1 MPAPGL
7 LFLCVA
13 NSSRSQMAE
22 GLARRAFG
30 PDVRVQS
37 AGSRATHVN
46 PLAVAVMQESG
57 IDISNQSSK
66 AVDTIDPTTVGLVVT
81 LCAEEVCPAFLGAA
95 ATCTGHYRIPPSTA
109 KVTPAL
115 RRFAPP
121 ARRSPVA
128 SKGYARSLMVHNRA

>member
-13 NSSRSQMAE
+13 NSSRSQLAE
-22 GLARRAFG
+22 GLARRVFG
-30 PDVRVQS
+30 LVVRVQS

-57 IDISNQSSK
+57 IDISDQSSK
-66 AVDTIDPTTVGLVVT
+66 AVDAIDPTTVGVVIT

-95 ATCTGHYRIPPSTA
+95 RHLHWSLPDPTVYAEGDAGLAVFRATRDEIGRRLEG
-109 KVTPAL
+109 L
-115 RRFAPP
+115 RAELD
-121 ARRSPVA
+121 
-128 SKGYARSLMVHNRA
+128 GQ